1 MKTRNEMN
9 LQRLT
14 AIDYR
19 ITNYRR
25 TNMSVPVLAQGLL
38 NDVVDGALTGVDHR
52 FERGVELGHG

>member
-38 NDVVDGALTGVDHR
+38 NDVVDGALTGVDQR
-52 FERGVELGHG
+52 FERGVISGHG

>member
-1 MKTRNEMN
+1 VKTRNEMN

-19 ITNYRR
+19 R
-25 TNMSVPVLAQGLL
+25 TNMSVPVLAQGVS
-38 NDVVDGALTGVDHR
+38 NDVVYGALTGVDHR